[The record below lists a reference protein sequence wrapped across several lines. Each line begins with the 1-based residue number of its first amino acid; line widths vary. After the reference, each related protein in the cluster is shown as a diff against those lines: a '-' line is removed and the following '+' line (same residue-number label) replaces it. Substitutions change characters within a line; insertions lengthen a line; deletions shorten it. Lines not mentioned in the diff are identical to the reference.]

1 MKKVGSSLVK
11 FSGLSMQ
18 LTIGSRRILCLL
30 LFFMFHFSF
39 FNSLNAQTELYER
52 YASQPNVKVASVNG
66 FALDSTSRV
75 DVTVIEAEDD
85 AGWEWMKREF
95 YIGELSPEQQAGLVE
110 GYDAV
115 LFARR
120 SRNNPRENAPV
131 KDEQID
137 IAGSCYLGISYLNRA
152 VYIFCADTEE
162 QYDAV
167 VALLIK
173 KIMHQ
178 SR

>member
-1 MKKVGSSLVK
+1 M
-11 FSGLSMQ
+11 FFGLF
-18 LTIGSRRILCLL
+18 LL
-30 LFFMFHFSF
+30 SFPVFHSTQ
-39 FNSLNAQTELYER
+39 AQTDLYQR

-75 DVTVIEAEDD
+75 DVTVIAAEDD

-95 YIGELSPEQQAGLVE
+95 HIGDLSPEQQAGLRE

-120 SRNNPRENAPV
+120 SRNNPSENAPV
-131 KDEQID
+131 VGENIN
-137 IAGSCYLGISYLNRA
+137 IAASCYMGISYLSRA
-152 VYIFCADTEE
+152 VYVFCADTEE
-162 QYDAV
+162 EYDAV
-167 VALLIK
+167 VTRLVK
-173 KIMHQ
+173 KIMHN

>member
-1 MKKVGSSLVK
+1 MK
-11 FSGLSMQ
+11 
-18 LTIGSRRILCLL
+18 RIAILL
-30 LFFMFHFSF
+30 LMLV
-39 FNSLNAQTELYER
+39 SLAASAQTELYQR
-52 YASQPNVKVASVNG
+52 YASQPGVKVASVSN
-66 FALDSTSRV
+66 FALDSNAKV
-75 DVTVIEAEDD
+75 DVTVIAAEDE

-95 YIGELSPEQQAGLVE
+95 YIGDLAPEQQANLRE
-110 GYDAV
+110 GSDVV

-120 SRNNPRENAPV
+120 SRSNPRENAPIV
-131 KDEQID
+131 DENIN
-137 IAGSCYLGISYLNRA
+137 IAASCYMGISYLSRA
-152 VYIFCADTEE
+152 VYVFCADTEE